1 MGRQVTQRLRKRSP
15 QAPCF
20 PDCVQDCVCPASSSW
35 FLPLLCQYQSQ
46 GQPPGPGSS
55 PSSAGACPTP
65 PHKGQGSPPS
75 PQQGPPDLSP
85 SSQRLLGKDMLPGQ
99 GLQQPLHFG
108 LEFHDGLAGT
118 RVFLWGGQ
126 KVGKGKEMVSDRL
139 PGRRV
144 VTAQGQNWSAL
155 GSVGPGTCKKA
166 ETCRGLET
174 ELPGVTEGA
183 IPERLPD
190 PSKP

>member
-1 MGRQVTQRLRKRSP
+1 M
-15 QAPCF
+15 
-20 PDCVQDCVCPASSSW
+20 CPASSSW

-108 LEFHDGLAGT
+108 LEFHDGLTGT

-126 KVGKGKEMVSDRL
+126 KVGKGKGDGEWLLAGETGSHCSGPELQCLRECGTWDMQE
-139 PGRRV
+139 GR
-144 VTAQGQNWSAL
+144 
-155 GSVGPGTCKKA
+155 
-166 ETCRGLET
+166 ETCRGLQT

-183 IPERLPD
+183 IPECLPD
-190 PSKP
+190 PSKPR